1 MASSVAS
8 KKTSS
13 DAKMPAKL
21 YQDAQ
26 EALAWFD
33 ETEQS
38 CDAGECGLS
47 LRWLISAGSKHLIA
61 LEKCQSVIDASDDP
75 DHVLTFPVVLM
86 RECIGRWRAAAAD
99 AETIGLSRDVTY
111 IFWHQNIKL
120 SETVTKA
127 IKWFDTAE
135 KVANSN
141 AMDAPRLRKLI
152 KDANHRVASLECR
165 AHPTRAR
172 LMLVG
177 QFLDKSKILVGRW
190 ASKIKSMELEKK
202 RNDLIM
208 KKIKKRRCSVC
219 GISAP
224 YSSRALD
231 YCGGC
236 RHPSVARADR
246 PRYCS
251 VECQRLHWLA
261 GHKDEC
267 PCVRNE

>member
-1 MASSVAS
+1 MASSAGIPEFV
-8 KKTSS
+8 
-13 DAKMPAKL
+13 
-21 YQDAQ
+21 DAQ
-26 EALAWFD
+26 EALTWFGD
-33 ETEQS
+33 TEQS
-38 CDAGECGLS
+38 CEDGECGLS
-47 LRWLISAGSKHLIA
+47 LDSLISEGSKHLVA
-61 LEKCQSVIDASDDP
+61 LETCESVIEASDEP
-75 DHVLTFPVVLM
+75 DHVLTLPVVLM
-86 RECIGRWRAAAAD
+86 RGCIERWRAAAAE
-99 AETIGLSRDVTY
+99 AETLGLGRDISY
-111 IFWHQNIKL
+111 KDWQKNIEL
-120 SETVTKA
+120 PETVTKT

-141 AMDAPRLRKLI
+141 AMDPPRLRKLI

-172 LMLVG
+172 LLLVG

-251 VECQRLHWLA
+251 VECQRAHWAA

-267 PCVRNE
+267 PCTQE

>member
-1 MASSVAS
+1 MSKGECALSLDTLISVGSEHLVALE
-8 KKTSS
+8 TCGN
-13 DAKMPAKL
+13 
-21 YQDAQ
+21 
-26 EALAWFD
+26 ALARNEPVPGHFN
-33 ETEQS
+33 
-38 CDAGECGLS
+38 
-47 LRWLISAGSKHLIA
+47 LRMWIEI
-61 LEKCQSVIDASDDP
+61 
-75 DHVLTFPVVLM
+75 
-86 RECIGRWRAAAAD
+86 WRDAAAE
-99 AETIGLSRDVTY
+99 AETLGLGRHISYKD
-111 IFWHQNIKL
+111 WQQNIELPEVFIK
-120 SETVTKA
+120 VK
-127 IKWFDTAE
+127 KWFDTAE

-141 AMDAPRLRKLI
+141 VMDAPRLRKLI
-152 KDANHRVASLECR
+152 NDANHRVASLECR
-165 AHPTRAR
+165 AHPTR
-172 LMLVG
+172 VG
-177 QFLDKSKILVGRW
+177 RQLDKWKFLVRQW

-251 VECQRLHWLA
+251 VECQRIHWLA

-267 PCVRNE
+267 PCAKDL